1 MRWWVASILFCSD
14 LDAPEPWRRA
24 LARAFPHMG
33 FRVWPDVG
41 ARDEI
46 RYALAWRQQRGS
58 LADLPNLKAILVMG
72 AGVDGVLRDP
82 ELPAGVPVLRLLDA
96 GMAVPMAEYALHA
109 LLHFHRGMPDYLAQ
123 RAEAKWQ
130 PLPWSLV
137 SDWPVGVLGLGVIG
151 SVIAQRIAAMGYP
164 VAAWVGHERAS
175 DDIQIFA
182 GHSRFADFLARSRVV
197 VNVLPLTEQT
207 ENILDARAFAAM
219 PRGGYVVNIGR
230 GAHVNDEDL
239 IAAFDTGQLGGA
251 MLDVFREEPLSPSH
265 EFWRHPKI
273 IVTPHVAAPT
283 IVDTAEQQVIANIE
297 RLERGE
303 MPIGVVS
310 RERGY

>member
-1 MRWWVASILFCSD
+1 LVSILFCSD
-14 LDAPEPWRRA
+14 LDAPEPWQQA
-24 LARAFPHMG
+24 IARAFPHMG
-33 FRVWPDVG
+33 FRIWPDVG

-46 RYALAWRQQRGS
+46 RYALAWRQQPGS
-58 LADLPNLKAILVMG
+58 LAGLPNLRAILVMG

-96 GMAVPMAEYALHA
+96 GMAVPMAEYALHG
-109 LLHFHRGMPDYLAQ
+109 LLHFHRRMPDYLAQ
-123 RAEAKWQ
+123 RSEAKWQ
-130 PLPWSLV
+130 PLPWSLAAE
-137 SDWPVGVLGLGVIG
+137 WPVGVLGLGVIG

-175 DDIQIFA
+175 DDIEIFA
-182 GHSRFADFLARSRVV
+182 GRDRFADFLARSRVII
-197 VNVLPLTEQT
+197 NVLPLTAQT

-219 PRGGYVVNIGR
+219 PRGGYVINIGR
-230 GAHVNDEDL
+230 GAHVNDADL
-239 IAAFDTGQLGGA
+239 IAALDSGQLDGA
-251 MLDVFREEPLSPSH
+251 MLDVFRDEPLPPAH
-265 EFWRHPKI
+265 AFWRHPKI

>member
-151 SVIAQRIAAMGYP
+151 SIIDNALRRWATRSLPGSGTS
-164 VAAWVGHERAS
+164 GHPT
-175 DDIQIFA
+175 I
-182 GHSRFADFLARSRVV
+182 SRFSRGTAA
-197 VNVLPLTEQT
+197 LP
-207 ENILDARAFAAM
+207 ISWRARA
-219 PRGGYVVNIGR
+219 
-230 GAHVNDEDL
+230 
-239 IAAFDTGQLGGA
+239 
-251 MLDVFREEPLSPSH
+251 
-265 EFWRHPKI
+265 
-273 IVTPHVAAPT
+273 
-283 IVDTAEQQVIANIE
+283 
-297 RLERGE
+297 
-303 MPIGVVS
+303 
-310 RERGY
+310 